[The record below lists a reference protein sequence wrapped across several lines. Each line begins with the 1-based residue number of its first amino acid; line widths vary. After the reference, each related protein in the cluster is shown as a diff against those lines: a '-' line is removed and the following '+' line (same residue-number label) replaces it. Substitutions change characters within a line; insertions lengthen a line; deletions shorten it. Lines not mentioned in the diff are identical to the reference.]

1 MFNYCSS
8 CSRNVPGWLID
19 TLYTEIRLQAPEPL
33 RPPRPNSVLF
43 VIHKSWKGGV
53 GGGFLLWLE
62 KGFFCRFGWQHNFMV
77 LLQSSVSIISLEVDI
92 VICAVCTK
100 CKCELF
106 WIFYQYWRLKSW
118 VNTASRQ
125 IQVLMY
131 SHHISHVSSPAIR
144 TGLRVMNMSF

>member
-1 MFNYCSS
+1 MS
-8 CSRNVPGWLID
+8 PPDLLILS
-19 TLYTEIRLQAPEPL
+19 TQKSVCRRPETP
-33 RPPRPNSVLF
+33 RPVRPNSVLF

-53 GGGFLLWLE
+53 GGGFLLWQE

-131 SHHISHVSSPAIR
+131 SRHISHVSSPAIR
-144 TGLRVMNMSF
+144 TGLGVMNMSSF

>member
-1 MFNYCSS
+1 MS
-8 CSRNVPGWLID
+8 PPDLLILS
-19 TLYTEIRLQAPEPL
+19 TQKSVCRRPETP
-33 RPPRPNSVLF
+33 RPVRPNSVLF

-53 GGGFLLWLE
+53 GGGFLLWQE
-62 KGFFCRFGWQHNFMV
+62 KGFFWRCRVTAMATQFHGPCAVFI
-77 LLQSSVSIISLEVDI
+77 VSIISLEVDI

-125 IQVLMY
+125 IQLLMY
-131 SHHISHVSSPAIR
+131 SRHISHASSPAIR
-144 TGLRVMNMSF
+144 TGLGVMNMSF